1 MEPLGP
7 LPLSR
12 WQSCHVAQQRG
23 SCRQRCI
30 ASPHG
35 RSTVPSSST
44 NQETGCGCELDQ
56 SFSHAM
62 RTLPHAV
69 SASNSSPAVVSVRP
83 QMRRWWVLRPVPHL
97 SHGEPGSEAI

>member
-1 MEPLGP
+1 ML
-7 LPLSR
+7 
-12 WQSCHVAQQRG
+12 
-23 SCRQRCI
+23 
-30 ASPHG
+30 
-35 RSTVPSSST
+35 PSSAGRAASGVSPPPT
-44 NQETGCGCELDQ
+44 VGRPCRPANQETGCGCELDQ

>member
-44 NQETGCGCELDQ
+44 NVRLDL
-56 SFSHAM
+56 AT
-62 RTLPHAV
+62 R
-69 SASNSSPAVVSVRP
+69 AVVTRRSVSGAGL
-83 QMRRWWVLRPVPHL
+83 VVV
-97 SHGEPGSEAI
+97 G